1 MNQRWRARRDF
12 YRPAGEEI
20 NTREYEIAGTRSDRI
35 VKNFIAEHH
44 YLQTTPPARFRF
56 CLYKGE
62 QLVGVAVFAHPTNDR
77 TITGMFGCAANEGVE
92 LSRLVLLDEVPGN
105 GESFFVGHCMRT
117 LKALGLAGV
126 VSFSDPVPRRTVSG
140 VLIKPGHCGT
150 LYQALNGHFV
160 GRSSPRNLR
169 LLADGTVLSDRTI
182 QKLRAGEPGTGSI
195 RERLGQLGIRL
206 PDGPVGPELTAL
218 LNKHTRS
225 LPHPGNFK
233 YVWAF
238 SRAAGKHLPSPLPY
252 PKMDPLFYS
261 ANA

>member
-1 MNQRWRARRDF
+1 
-12 YRPAGEEI
+12 
-20 NTREYEIAGTRSDRI
+20 
-35 VKNFIAEHH
+35 
-44 YLQTTPPARFRF
+44 
-56 CLYKGE
+56 
-62 QLVGVAVFAHPTNDR
+62 
-77 TITGMFGCAANEGVE
+77 MFGCAANEGVE

-126 VSFSDPVPRRTVSG
+126 VSFADPIPRRTVSG

-150 LYQALNGHFV
+150 LYQAQNARFV
-160 GRSSPRNLR
+160 GRSSPRSLR
-169 LLADGTVLSDRTI
+169 LLPDGTVLSDRTI
-182 QKLRAGEPGTGSI
+182 QKLRAGEPGTGAI

-206 PDGPVGPELTAL
+206 PDGPVGPELTIL
-218 LNKHTRS
+218 LNKHTRA
-225 LPHPGNFK
+225 LRHPGNFK

-261 ANA
+261 ANT